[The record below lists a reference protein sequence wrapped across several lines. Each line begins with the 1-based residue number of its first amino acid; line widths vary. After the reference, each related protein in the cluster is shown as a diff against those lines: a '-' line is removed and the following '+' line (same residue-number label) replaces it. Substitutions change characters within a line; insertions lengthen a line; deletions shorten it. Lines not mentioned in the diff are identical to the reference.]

1 VVGNVVT
8 ASPANDSITAL
19 RALGTEVEVRSIGG
33 SRTIDLA
40 DFHTGVRKIALSETE
55 MVTGLRVHKMKP
67 TERGIFVKLGLRRAQ
82 AISVVHLAVVVDFE
96 GDRVRSAR
104 LALGSVAP
112 TIVEAPEAQA
122 FLVDQPLTDSVIRE
136 TARMVAANIQPI
148 DDLRGTAT
156 YRLDAVE
163 VMVRRALEALAT
175 GDERRHW
182 PKSPVTLGVGQR
194 NPDFTSSDLGTE
206 DTIGATVNGRQMAA
220 AGASGLTLL
229 DWLRDRLGLT
239 GTKEGCAEGECGA
252 CTVYL
257 DGVAVMS
264 CLVPAG
270 RADSATITTIEG
282 LAWKDTLHPLQQ
294 AFVDLGAVQCGF
306 CIPGFLMSGAKL
318 LEDRPHPDASEIL
331 TAMSGNLCRC
341 TGYYKIIE
349 SVHQAGSR

>member
-1 VVGNVVT
+1 
-8 ASPANDSITAL
+8 
-19 RALGTEVEVRSIGG
+19 
-33 SRTIDLA
+33 
-40 DFHTGVRKIALSETE
+40 
-55 MVTGLRVHKMKP
+55 
-67 TERGIFVKLGLRRAQ
+67 
-82 AISVVHLAVVVDFE
+82 
-96 GDRVRSAR
+96 
-104 LALGSVAP
+104 
-112 TIVEAPEAQA
+112 
-122 FLVDQPLTDSVIRE
+122 
-136 TARMVAANIQPI
+136 MVAAKIQPI

-206 DTIGATVNGRQMAA
+206 DSIGATVNGRQMAA

-252 CTVYL
+252 CTLYL